1 MDALD
6 RVAGPALDLLA
17 RVDDQLTRHGAAAA
31 DPVWPLLRQV
41 RALPGDAVAAFRAVR
56 PAPLAA
62 AGAAIRP
69 HLDGY
74 AEAADALAGRVDW
87 TGAAAQAYDAVRAA
101 LATRLTGGSP
111 TTTGPV
117 SPVSLAGN
125 LAATAGY
132 AEALADWVSS
142 SRSLLAVV
150 LADALRSTEATT
162 LVTAG
167 VPGVASGLPGVP
179 ETADAAAA
187 LAVRVLAVLL
197 EIAERGEEL
206 LAQWR
211 PRLALAGAAGVA
223 GAAPAPGAAGMRLDG
238 VTRLRY

>member
-17 RVDDQLTRHGAAAA
+17 RVDDQLARHGAAAE

-74 AEAADALAGRVDW
+74 AEAADALAGQVDW
-87 TGAAAQAYDAVRAA
+87 SGAAAQAYDAVRAA
-101 LATRLTGGSP
+101 LATRLTDSSA
-111 TTTGPV
+111 GPV
-117 SPVSLAGN
+117 SPASLAGN

-142 SRSLLAVV
+142 SRSALAVV

-167 VPGVASGLPGVP
+167 VPGVASGLPGVR

-187 LAVRVLAVLL
+187 LAVPVLTVLL
-197 EIAERGEEL
+197 EIAEQGEEL

-223 GAAPAPGAAGMRLDG
+223 PAPGAVGMRLDG

>member
-17 RVDDQLTRHGAAAA
+17 RVDEQLTRHGAAAEH
-31 DPVWPLLRQV
+31 PVWPLLRQV

-74 AEAADALAGRVDW
+74 AEAAEALAGRVDW
-87 TGAAAQAYDAVRAA
+87 SGAAAQAYDAVRVA
-101 LATRLTGGSP
+101 LATRLTGG
-111 TTTGPV
+111 GPV
-117 SPVSLAGN
+117 GLAGS

-132 AEALADWVSS
+132 AEALAAWASS
-142 SRSLLAVV
+142 SRSALAVV
-150 LADALRSTEATT
+150 LADALRSTEAVI

-167 VPGVASGLPGVP
+167 VPGVASGVR
-179 ETADAAAA
+179 EAADAAAA
-187 LAVRVLAVLL
+187 LAVPVLAVLL
-197 EIAERGEEL
+197 EIAEQGEEL

-211 PRLALAGAAGVA
+211 PRLAPA
-223 GAAPAPGAAGMRLDG
+223 GAAPAPGVAGMRLDG

>member
-56 PAPLAA
+56 PAPLTA
-62 AGAAIRP
+62 AGDAIRP

-87 TGAAAQAYDAVRAA
+87 SGAAAQAYDTVRAA
-101 LATRLTGGSP
+101 LATRLIGNGLTA
-111 TTTGPV
+111 GPG
-117 SPVSLAGN
+117 SLAGS
-125 LAATAGY
+125 LSATAGY
-132 AEALADWVSS
+132 AEALAAWVSS
-142 SRSLLAVV
+142 SRSALAVV

-167 VPGVASGLPGVP
+167 VPGVAAEFSGVR
-179 ETADAAAA
+179 EAADAAAA
-187 LAVRVLAVLL
+187 LAVPVLAVLL

-211 PRLALAGAAGVA
+211 PRLAPAGAAGMA
-223 GAAPAPGAAGMRLDG
+223 GVAPAPGTAGMRLDG